1 MPTPPSAKT
10 KSPHGSSGP
19 DVQQVVDSPEYQ
31 EVMDSP
37 EMAAD
42 CGKSPTPE
50 PCQPVA
56 VAADDSGDVVTV
68 PPMSETDRKL
78 ATRMTKAIADQLGL
92 SGRAR
97 SVRV

>member
-1 MPTPPSAKT
+1 MPTPSAKT

-37 EMAAD
+37 ELAESSE
-42 CGKSPTPE
+42 KPPIPE
-50 PCQPVA
+50 PCQPASVA
-56 VAADDSGDVVTV
+56 VVDSADTV
-68 PPMSETDRKL
+68 SVHPMSETDRKL

-92 SGRAR
+92 SGRSR